1 MSPAPYPAADIH
13 TRRIAGAVVLS
24 LGIHAAVLAQLAP
37 FSAREGSPSR
47 PPLTV
52 DVLLKS
58 LRNVPPVYTMPS
70 QRETHRPAPAA
81 SPLPQPKPLLRSDP
95 SGPAIASPVAAAEP
109 IAAVSPPPAGP
120 SAERNT
126 PADRP
131 SPAAAPPDLDALAGQ
146 YGKQVAD
153 LLIARKRYP
162 RLAQVRGWQGRVE
175 VEARFSPGGRLGQVV
190 ITRSSGHET
199 LDAAALELLQGAEL
213 PPPPATLTQAD
224 FRLRLPIE
232 YRLQN

>member
-1 MSPAPYPAADIH
+1 MSAVSHIAVDIQ

-24 LGIHAAVLAQLAP
+24 LGIHAAVLAQLTP
-37 FSAREGSPSR
+37 YSAKEGSQPR
-47 PPLTV
+47 PVLTV
-52 DVLLKS
+52 DVLLKAIGK
-58 LRNVPPVYTMPS
+58 VPTVDTMPS
-70 QRETHRPAPAA
+70 PRETPRPTSTAA
-81 SPLPQPKPLLRSDP
+81 PLPQPKPILRTDP
-95 SGPAIASPVAAAEP
+95 SGPSI
-109 IAAVSPPPAGP
+109 
-120 SAERNT
+120 
-126 PADRP
+126 P
-131 SPAAAPPDLDALAGQ
+131 SPAAAAEPVAAASPPPERPSADRSAPAERPSQAPPPLDLDALAGQ